1 MESLLRDQLVDSS
14 VDRNVRRQLK
24 ALIRSTPTMTFA
36 EIDEEAWSRDEGDDR
51 HRFNKY
57 DKQGEMI
64 DHIHRHCPQQQ
75 NPDPASP
82 ALN

>member
-1 MESLLRDQLVDSS
+1 
-14 VDRNVRRQLK
+14 
-24 ALIRSTPTMTFA
+24 MTFA
-36 EIDEEAWSRDEGDDR
+36 EIDGEAWSRHEGDDR

-57 DKQGEMI
+57 DKQGEMV
-64 DHIHRHCPQQQ
+64 DHIQRHCPQQQ